1 MAIDIFVVIWSSSLQ
16 SHIPEESYS
25 RVVAYDAFGSYA
37 LSPLGI
43 ALAGPLAQVFG
54 VSTIIYVTG
63 AMTLLAALLS
73 LFVKSVRDLKP
84 VVNP

>member
-1 MAIDIFVVIWSSSLQ
+1 M
-16 SHIPEESYS
+16 
-25 RVVAYDAFGSYA
+25 AYDAFGSYA

-43 ALAGPLAQVFG
+43 ALAGPLAQAFG
-54 VSTIIYVTG
+54 VSAIIYMTG